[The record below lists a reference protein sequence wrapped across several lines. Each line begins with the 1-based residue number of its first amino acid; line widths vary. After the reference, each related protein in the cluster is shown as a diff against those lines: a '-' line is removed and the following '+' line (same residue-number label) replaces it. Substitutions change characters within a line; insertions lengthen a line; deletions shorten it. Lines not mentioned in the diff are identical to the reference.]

1 MFASDVLENF
11 ITCLTYIEGNIIE
24 DNRYYFCRNLK
35 FFLPMTISIWRD
47 LLILTLSAAED

>member
-11 ITCLTYIEGNIIE
+11 IACLTYIEGNIIE

-35 FFLPMTISIWRD
+35 CFLPMTISIWRD